1 MQVSA
6 HYVDPVRTISG
17 VRVCT
22 VQAHHVSQVDKCW
35 AFFFCTNLKK
45 RQKNFIY
52 LTTLNIILF
61 NVFIKWNN
69 LDIHVEAL
77 MHFISIQ
84 KLNRKGES
92 TRHPWGNDLD
102 NMERWLICQA
112 LPWVLSTQLSFQSNI
127 LEKCLW

>member
-45 RQKNFIY
+45 QQKKFHLLNNIKHNFI
-52 LTTLNIILF
+52 F
-61 NVFIKWNN
+61 NEFI
-69 LDIHVEAL
+69 
-77 MHFISIQ
+77 
-84 KLNRKGES
+84 
-92 TRHPWGNDLD
+92 
-102 NMERWLICQA
+102 
-112 LPWVLSTQLSFQSNI
+112 
-127 LEKCLW
+127 